1 MNISKNKIFLGV
13 ITGFILGN
21 FPVLAYDGATL
32 SEIEINP
39 YNESNYQFVLK
50 TDKKIPIQK
59 IIVSDNKI
67 ILKLKHIRPAGFVNT
82 VYNTSSINNIIIQP
96 SSNDEVKIYIDG
108 KNAAQSYISL
118 ETAESGLDF
127 IAPVQSVNPE
137 SLTKT
142 DIEKTDLNETNKIK
156 TSQPKTSSQTNNETL
171 NTNKPAS
178 FNNIEEQIPENII
191 QVNAKPDFKPAIVM
205 NESTQN
211 KEELNK
217 EQSTLPLSLLKK
229 LFSGSL
235 IDNVIRILALLI
247 ILIGAFKALK
257 PKQKNIHIN
266 LNANKNIKE
275 KEMDLYKH
283 LSLNR
288 GLIGGSIK
296 SSYDKDNILKRN
308 TSSTNYGLNE
318 YKNSQVAPK
327 TMGLKSPSR
336 LSPEDIGFK
345 PSLSHDFSLGVNRT
359 KNSKASINT
368 QTRQPASRITKNDIN
383 SAKVNIDNVKF
394 LETMA
399 GIYEKSG
406 RTDLASGIQSSL
418 NKTNRAM

>member
-59 IIVSDNKI
+59 IIISDNKI

-118 ETAESGLDF
+118 ETDDSGLDF

-137 SLTKT
+137 SQTKT
-142 DIEKTDLNETNKIK
+142 AIEKTDLSETNKTK
-156 TSQPKTSSQTNNETL
+156 TSPQTNNKIL

-178 FNNIEEQIPENII
+178 FNNIEEQIPENVI

-205 NESTQN
+205 NESAQN
-211 KEELNK
+211 KEETNK
-217 EQSTLPLSLLKK
+217 EQSTLHLSLLKK

-275 KEMDLYKH
+275 KEIDLYKH
-283 LSLNR
+283 LSSNR

-327 TMGLKSPSR
+327 TMGLKSPPR

-359 KNSKASINT
+359 KSSKASINT